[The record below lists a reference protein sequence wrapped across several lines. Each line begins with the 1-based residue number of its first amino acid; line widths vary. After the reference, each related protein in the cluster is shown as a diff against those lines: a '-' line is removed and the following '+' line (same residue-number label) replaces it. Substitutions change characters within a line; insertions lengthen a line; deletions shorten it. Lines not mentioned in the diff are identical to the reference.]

1 MCTNPLSRTPHCGIN
16 GTGGCRRDG
25 APTQYPPGRRD
36 VMQDSMQQLD
46 AQIRKLVQAGVFSS
60 EEQAV
65 DGIIAWLQELEND
78 FIQQQM
84 QQEDA

>member
-1 MCTNPLSRTPHCGIN
+1 
-16 GTGGCRRDG
+16 
-25 APTQYPPGRRD
+25 
-36 VMQDSMQQLD
+36 MQDSMQQLD

-65 DGIIAWLQELEND
+65 EGIITWLQELEND